1 MAEERLSF
9 RAMKAFSFLK
19 KVLTHQ
25 YLSLILRVYI
35 GGLFIYASMYKINY
49 TAEFAETIAS
59 YQIVPYMAV
68 NIIAVVL
75 PWIELAS
82 GVLLVAGIRA
92 RSAVVFLGLMLI
104 MFTIAMFINLMR
116 DAPISCGCFH
126 SIGEKISWW
135 TLVRDIVWS
144 IMTIQI
150 FFFDKAFHL
159 GNRFSLIFKEI

>member
-19 KVLTHQ
+19 RVLTHQ

-75 PWIELAS
+75 PWIELVS

-135 TLVRDIVWS
+135 TLVRDMVWS
-144 IMTIQI
+144 IMTIHI